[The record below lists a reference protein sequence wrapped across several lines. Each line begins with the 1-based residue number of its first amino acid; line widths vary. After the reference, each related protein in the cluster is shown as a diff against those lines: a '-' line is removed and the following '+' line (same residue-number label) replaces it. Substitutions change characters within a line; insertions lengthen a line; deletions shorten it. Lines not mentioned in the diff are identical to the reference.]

1 MNRHGF
7 TLVELLATLVV
18 LGIIMG
24 IVVVSVNG
32 NFGDAKNQTEDVFVA
47 TIEDAL
53 DVYLDSD
60 AKKLEFPYKSEDSFC
75 TLNKTHG
82 SVSVFKSSTVV
93 TFYNVINSTYHPIAE
108 SDLINPANKDVA
120 CANSSDITVNVY
132 RDSDFVYYY
141 SIDGKEFQKDNDNC
155 LKKTKIITNLP
166 CDCLEK
172 MKKDGEISEL
182 PCYCLLSGCDE

>member
-32 NFGDAKNQTEDVFVA
+32 NFGDAKKQTEDVFVA

-60 AKKLEFPYKSEDSFC
+60 AKNLKFPYKSEDSFC

-93 TFYNVINSTYHPIAE
+93 TFHDVINSTYHPIAQ
-108 SDLINPANKDVA
+108 SDLINPANKDEV
-120 CANSSDITVNVY
+120 CANGSNIKVNIY
-132 RDSDFVYYY
+132 RDSDYVYYY
-141 SIDGKEFQKDNDNC
+141 SVEKSEFDCLNTSGK
-155 LKKTKIITNLP
+155 ITNLP
-166 CDCLEK
+166 
-172 MKKDGEISEL
+172 
-182 PCYCLLSGCDE
+182 SGCDE

>member
-1 MNRHGF
+1 MNRRGF

-32 NFGDAKNQTEDVFVA
+32 NFGEAKNQTEEVFIA

-53 DVYLDSD
+53 DIYLDSG
-60 AKKLEFPYKSEDSFC
+60 AKKLKFPSKPEESIY

-82 SVSVFKSSTVV
+82 SVSVFKTNDDV
-93 TFYNVINSTYHPIAE
+93 TFYNVIDSEFHPIAE
-108 SDLINPANKDVA
+108 SDLVNPANRDEA
-120 CANSSDITVNVY
+120 CANSKDITVNIY

-141 SIDGKEFQKDNDNC
+141 SINGEELEC

-166 CDCLEK
+166 CDYLEK
-172 MKKDGEISEL
+172 LKNDGEISEL
-182 PCYCLLSGCDE
+182 PCYCLPSGCDE